1 MYELPISA
9 TPYQEFLVTLDG
21 QNCVI
26 TLCQRGD
33 RLYFDLEADGVVVR
47 KGAVCL
53 PAVPLLQCST
63 TFRGNFYMIDEQSK
77 PSQQAPMHWRGLG
90 TRYKL
95 VYVLEDEAAFIA
107 DEKWADAL
115 AAGLKHG

>member
-9 TPYQEFLVTLDG
+9 TPYQEFLVTLDD

-53 PAVPLLQCST
+53 PTVPLLQCST
-63 TFRGNFYMIDEQSK
+63 TFRGNFYMIDELSK
-77 PSQQAPMHWRGLG
+77 PALQAAMQWRELG

-95 VYVLEDEAAFIA
+95 IYVLEDEAAFIA
-107 DEKWADAL
+107 DEKWAHAL
-115 AAGLKHG
+115 AEVAHA